1 MKDINLNHT
10 IFKNSI
16 TSICNR
22 NSMNHNDETQQEPA
36 TTSSTN
42 HNDET
47 QQEPAT
53 TSSTNHN
60 DETQQE
66 PATTSS
72 TNHNDETQ
80 QEPATT
86 SSTNHNDE
94 TQQELKNQHEQD
106 QFKILFLQNQIQ
118 ELEKK
123 NIHNKLRAQAE
134 IDNIKK
140 RSILD
145 MEKTYKFSLEKIII
159 ELLPIIDTLER
170 AIILEKNNCSSK
182 MIEGIALTLKLF
194 IKTISKFGVMIIN
207 ETNVPFDPLKHQA
220 MSIVNTNNIQEN
232 YVIEIMQ
239 KGYMLHGRLLR
250 PAMVSIVQKK

>member
-1 MKDINLNHT
+1 MKDINLNNT
-10 IFKNSI
+10 ILENSI
-16 TSICNR
+16 SSICNK
-22 NSMNHNDETQQEPA
+22 NNINNDETQDPAITSSTHHNDETQDPAITSSTHHNDETQQ
-36 TTSSTN
+36 
-42 HNDET
+42 D
-47 QQEPAT
+47 
-53 TSSTNHN
+53 
-60 DETQQE
+60 
-66 PATTSS
+66 
-72 TNHNDETQ
+72 
-80 QEPATT
+80 
-86 SSTNHNDE
+86 
-94 TQQELKNQHEQD
+94 LKNQHEQD

-123 NIHNKLRAQAE
+123 IILNKLRSQAE

-145 MEKTYKFSLEKIII
+145 MEKTYKFSLEKIMV

-182 MIEGIALTLKLF
+182 IIEGITLTLKLF
-194 IKTISKFGVMIIN
+194 IKTISKFGITIIN

-220 MSIVNTNNIQEN
+220 MSIIHSNNIQEN